1 MPIEFS
7 CPSCQQ
13 TLRVPDTATG
23 KQAQCPKCKTLI
35 VVPGTSPPAED
46 DFIPLS
52 KPSWP
57 AESPAQFTPV
67 GPTNNPYA
75 SMPMPA
81 GSAPRPTAQSGPII
95 NVAVDISDVI
105 SHAWE
110 CFTRDFGVLFAGY
123 MVAAILPL
131 FALIPLLII
140 PIVAGGPEAMAIG
153 VVLCAMLAGGVSFYF
168 WLGQM
173 QMAMASARGEPVEI
187 GMIFYRESNTVS
199 ATIGIFL
206 FSIGVGFLTLLFCI
220 GLVVLVLYWPV
231 GFLIVDKK
239 VGLSDAF
246 AMARRI
252 TNDNVGTTLLLA
264 VVTMAISFGASSVC
278 FLVVYLVGPLLT
290 VSWAT
295 AYLMMS
301 GRLTRG
307 SKY

>member
-1 MPIEFS
+1 MS
-7 CPSCQQ
+7 
-13 TLRVPDTATG
+13 
-23 KQAQCPKCKTLI
+23 
-35 VVPGTSPPAED
+35 
-46 DFIPLS
+46 
-52 KPSWP
+52 
-57 AESPAQFTPV
+57 
-67 GPTNNPYA
+67 
-75 SMPMPA
+75 MPA
-81 GSAPRPTAQSGPII
+81 GSAPRPTAQSGPIV

-140 PIVAGGPEAMAIG
+140 PIVAGGPEAMAI
-153 VVLCAMLAGGVSFYF
+153 VVPCAMLAVGVSFYF

-173 QMAMASARGEPVEI
+173 RMALASARGEPVEI

-220 GLVVLVLYWPV
+220 GLVVLVLYGPV

-264 VVTMAISFGASSVC
+264 AVMIAIYFGASSVC